1 MTPIAS
7 LVSRRL
13 IFGLPLAGLMVSA
26 RAEEAWPRRTVRLVT
41 LAAAGGGTDAVG
53 RVLADS
59 LSRRWRQP
67 VIVDNR
73 PGGDG
78 IVSIETF
85 LAARDDHV
93 LLFNPTGVWTSLHLL
108 HDKLPFDSARDLLP
122 IAPVVQ
128 DFIALVASPRLGL
141 ATLAEIVA
149 AARQRPGALTWACV
163 PSVPYLAFVAFL
175 KANALE
181 LTFVPDRNPIG
192 ALPDLAEGR
201 VDLAFLP
208 LAPMI
213 GPAQAGK
220 VRLIVVASENRAPR
234 APDLPTAREA
244 GFPSLA
250 FFGGHSLF
258 GSRDMPEAL
267 RARIGAD
274 VGAILREPEVAAR
287 LNEMGYVPRVD
298 SPAEFTAFLREERAH
313 WSEVAQA
320 YGAKPSQ

>member
-1 MTPIAS
+1 
-7 LVSRRL
+7 
-13 IFGLPLAGLMVSA
+13 
-26 RAEEAWPRRTVRLVT
+26 
-41 LAAAGGGTDAVG
+41 
-53 RVLADS
+53 
-59 LSRRWRQP
+59 
-67 VIVDNR
+67 
-73 PGGDG
+73 
-78 IVSIETF
+78 
-85 LAARDDHV
+85 
-93 LLFNPTGVWTSLHLL
+93 
-108 HDKLPFDSARDLLP
+108 
-122 IAPVVQ
+122 
-128 DFIALVASPRLGL
+128 
-141 ATLAEIVA
+141 
-149 AARQRPGALTWACV
+149 
-163 PSVPYLAFVAFL
+163 
-175 KANALE
+175 
-181 LTFVPDRNPIG
+181 
-192 ALPDLAEGR
+192 
-201 VDLAFLP
+201 